1 MEKRNEVKARGAP
14 AVITKLNIAA
24 KWSSIAK
31 KSMPLSAKEV
41 TF

>member
-14 AVITKLNIAA
+14 ANAKSKSETKNPRQRGA
-24 KWSSIAK
+24 KGE
-31 KSMPLSAKEV
+31 EV